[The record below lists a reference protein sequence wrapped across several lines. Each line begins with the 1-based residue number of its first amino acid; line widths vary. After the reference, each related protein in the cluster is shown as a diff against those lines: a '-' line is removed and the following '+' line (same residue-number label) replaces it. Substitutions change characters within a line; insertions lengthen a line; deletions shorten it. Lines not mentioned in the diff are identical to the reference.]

1 MAEIHK
7 IRMLTVQ
14 RIQKYNMETTL
25 KSKEQKIL
33 DRDERRSR
41 VFEGLEQ
48 ITQGKT
54 HNFDEVCNRLEKKY
68 RNA

>member
-1 MAEIHK
+1 MD
-7 IRMLTVQ
+7 
-14 RIQKYNMETTL
+14 TTL
-25 KSKEQKIL
+25 KSTEQKIL
-33 DRDERRSR
+33 DRDERRYR

-68 RNA
+68 RNAIVHN